1 MESEFDD
8 GLETDTLR
16 VTKPVAEFVAAKGN
30 TAAADVLAAA
40 LTREVAVRSLGPPA
54 PQARR
59 PAAHRGRAAACPAR
73 PGRDAGCAARAP
85 GPQGRGGA
93 RGKGAAVTRWLLVLA
108 AWVALELVVLYGGA
122 WLAHK
127 VVPPW
132 AFSPTLLLNF
142 VLLVAVGGAI
152 FCHAIS
158 KPKRP

>member
-1 MESEFDD
+1 MEPVTPASEPRM
-8 GLETDTLR
+8 TH
-16 VTKPVAEFVAAKGN
+16 AELV
-30 TAAADVLAAA
+30 
-40 LTREVAVRSLGPPA
+40 
-54 PQARR
+54 
-59 PAAHRGRAAACPAR
+59 
-73 PGRDAGCAARAP
+73 ARAP

-142 VLLVAVGGAI
+142 VLLVGCRRRNLLSRHFEA
-152 FCHAIS
+152 
-158 KPKRP
+158 